1 MKNHEIFKFLFTNS
15 YRIENEQETDL
26 AMIADMIK
34 SFDFYSFQRNI
45 DSPIDENVNF
55 LLSHVE
61 SILD

>member
-15 YRIENEQETDL
+15 YRIENEQESDL

-45 DSPIDENVNF
+45 NSFIDEMLISF
-55 LLSHVE
+55 KSH
-61 SILD
+61 